1 MSVKAL
7 NQNRRAQVAETMVL
21 ALMAGW
27 ITYLIQKK
35 KEYLHEGIEKTSR
48 LTKQRLLQTVS
59 MSYSLFV
66 LYILGLSTVMWSIC
80 RHQTLSKALRASS
93 RHERDT
99 GLVVG
104 CVLPPFVLFSRLLV
118 GMYHEE
124 GFSSFTFFYAWTS
137 ISIGVSVLLKVA
149 VFGTV
154 TSCSVNALVDMVL
167 LPVAFGL
174 FSPVEAEWR
183 FLLATGGRV
192 IVAAVLSAGF
202 KLLPRSF
209 TIGEAMLVAE
219 GIGLCLYDLVL
230 VTVKKVSECDIIDL
244 QPVVLHPWLIIDIDR
259 PDYVMALQV
268 GMMGSLLVCV
278 ALIPLLWSYGT
289 PSPTIVA
296 QPLPVKGT
304 VTFVLTV
311 AVVVGG
317 VVYPW
322 SCFLLQTWNPIAWLL
337 GFLMESSDVSVFLP
351 PRFELI
357 GYWAVCMVV
366 LIPFFAFISTRL
378 ALRNI
383 VARKLFHLLAVL
395 MLGPA
400 SLIDASML
408 SLSYGV
414 ALSSFVLVECV
425 RALALPPFGQSIAE
439 FMRSFIDHR
448 EGGLVILTHSYL
460 LLGCALP
467 LWLASSSIRIS
478 AVAANAGVLAL
489 GVGDAMGATVGLSI
503 GKRTIFGSKTV
514 EGCAAVFIS
523 MMLASI
529 PLHDYHLRSF
539 YNGEHVQLVL
549 LTAATILTTV
559 LEAATAQIDNLVLPL
574 FFYTACNLVDCHRV

>member
-1 MSVKAL
+1 MSDKAA
-7 NQNRRAQVAETMVL
+7 NQNSRARVAETVVL
-21 ALMAGW
+21 ALTAGW
-27 ITYLIQKK
+27 VTYLMKK
-35 KEYLHEGIEKTSR
+35 KEHLGEGMEKTSL

-66 LYILGLSTVMWSIC
+66 LHILGLSAVLWSIY
-80 RHQTLSKALRASS
+80 RHQTLSKALSASS
-93 RHERDT
+93 RQERDA

-118 GMYHEE
+118 G
-124 GFSSFTFFYAWTS
+124 
-137 ISIGVSVLLKVA
+137 IVLLKVA

-154 TSCSVNALVDMVL
+154 TSFSVNALVDIVL
-167 LPVAFGL
+167 LPAAFGL

-209 TIGEAMLVAE
+209 TIGEALLVAN
-219 GIGLCLYDLVL
+219 GVGLCLYDLVL
-230 VTVKKVSECDIIDL
+230 VTVKKLSECDIIDL
-244 QPVVLHPWLIIDIDR
+244 QPVVFHPWLIFDIDR

-268 GMMGSLLVCV
+268 GILGSLLVSV

-296 QPLPVKGT
+296 QPLPVKGR
-304 VTFVLTV
+304 VKFALTV
-311 AVVVGG
+311 AMVVGG

-337 GFLMESSDVSVFLP
+337 GFLIELNSVSIFLP
-351 PRFELI
+351 PRLELI
-357 GYWAVCMVV
+357 GYWAVCL
-366 LIPFFAFISTRL
+366 LILVPFFAFISNRFE
-378 ALRNI
+378 LRNI

-414 ALSSFVLVECV
+414 APSSFVLVECV
-425 RALALPPFGQSIAE
+425 RALALPPFGQAVAE

-448 EGGLVILTHSYL
+448 EGGRVILTHSYL

-467 LWLASSSIRIS
+467 LWLASSSSRIS
-478 AVAANAGVLAL
+478 TVAVNAGVLAL
-489 GVGDAMGATVGLSI
+489 GVGDAMGAIVGSSI
-503 GKRTIFGSKTV
+503 GKRTVFGSKTV

-523 MMLASI
+523 MMLAST

-539 YNGEHVQLVL
+539 YYGEHVQLVL
-549 LTAATILTTV
+549 FTAATILTTV
-559 LEAATAQIDNLVLPL
+559 LEAATAQIDNLVLPSSSIR
-574 FFYTACNLVDCHRV
+574 RVI

>member
-1 MSVKAL
+1 MSDKAA
-7 NQNRRAQVAETMVL
+7 NQNRRAQVAETVVL
-21 ALMAGW
+21 ALIAGW
-27 ITYLIQKK
+27 ITYLMKK
-35 KEYLHEGIEKTSR
+35 KEHLGEGMEKTSL
-48 LTKQRLLQTVS
+48 LTKQRLLL
-59 MSYSLFV
+59 SYSLFV
-66 LYILGLSTVMWSIC
+66 LHILGLSAVLWSIY
-80 RHQTLSKALRASS
+80 RHQTLSKALSASS
-93 RHERDT
+93 RQERNA

-118 GMYHEE
+118 GMYREKV
-124 GFSSFTFFYAWTS
+124 FSSFTFFYAWTS
-137 ISIGVSVLLKVA
+137 ISTGVSVLLKVA

-154 TSCSVNALVDMVL
+154 TSFSVNALVDIVL
-167 LPVAFGL
+167 LPVVFGL

-183 FLLATGGRV
+183 FLLVTGGRV

-209 TIGEAMLVAE
+209 TIGEALLVAS
-219 GIGLCLYDLVL
+219 GVGLCLYDLVL
-230 VTVKKVSECDIIDL
+230 VTVKKLSECDVVDL
-244 QPVVLHPWLIIDIDR
+244 QPVVFHPWLIFDIDR

-268 GMMGSLLVCV
+268 GMLGSLLVSV

-296 QPLPVKGT
+296 QPLPVKGR
-304 VTFVLTV
+304 VRFALT
-311 AVVVGG
+311 AAMVVGG

-337 GFLMESSDVSVFLP
+337 GFLIELNSVSVFLP
-351 PRFELI
+351 PRLELI
-357 GYWAVCMVV
+357 GYWAVCLLVSV
-366 LIPFFAFISTRL
+366 PFFAFISNRFE
-378 ALRNI
+378 LRNI

-414 ALSSFVLVECV
+414 ALSSFVLVECM
-425 RALALPPFGQSIAE
+425 RALALPPFGQAVAE

-448 EGGLVILTHSYL
+448 EGGRVILTHSYL

-467 LWLASSSIRIS
+467 LWLASSSSRIS
-478 AVAANAGVLAL
+478 TVAANAGVLAL
-489 GVGDAMGATVGLSI
+489 GVGDAMGAIVGSNV

-539 YNGEHVQLVL
+539 YYGEHVQLVL
-549 LTAATILTTV
+549 FTAATILTTV